1 MSSLLLVAF
10 CASAVAAIAATTR
23 QAPDTAELAPVKPLT
38 DISTDTVLPVREAD
52 GWQVK
57 TLNSLSAVE
66 AFLDQLEYCRITER
80 ELVILSNDSF
90 AVRWRAA

>member
-1 MSSLLLVAF
+1 MSSLLIIAVG
-10 CASAVAAIAATTR
+10 ASVVAAIAATTR

-38 DISTDTVLPVREAD
+38 DIGTDTVLPVREAD

>member
-1 MSSLLLVAF
+1 MSSLLIIAGVV
-10 CASAVAAIAATTR
+10 SVMAAIAATTR

-38 DISTDTVLPVREAD
+38 DIGTDTVLPVCEAD